1 VPDDDRQSLADFNE
15 SVFAGRVFEARE
27 SRLRKA
33 LAAFERERGRG
44 PLLDVAAGSGL
55 AAEALAAQGWTVTG
69 LDLSAQLVEQIRA
82 RPGVHEALQH
92 DLSAGPLPF
101 GDGTFAAVFAG
112 EIIEHLVD
120 TRRFLDELRRVL
132 RPGGLLVLTTPNL
145 ASFENRVRLLFGV
158 YPAWLEYELSSQGH
172 VRAYTKRTLR
182 SHLRA
187 TGFSVESIAGNWV
200 PFVPQAL
207 VHDVRWPA
215 LARTGDW
222 LPGLS
227 QGLIA
232 AARRP

>member
-1 VPDDDRQSLADFNE
+1 VSGDDRQSLVDFNE
-15 SVFAGRVFEARE
+15 SVFANRVFEPRE

-33 LAAFERERGRG
+33 LASFEREANRGE
-44 PLLDVAAGSGL
+44 LLDVAAGSGL
-55 AAEALAAQGWTVTG
+55 AAEALAAQGWTVTA
-69 LDLSAQLVEQIRA
+69 LDLSSELVSQIRA
-82 RPGVHEALQH
+82 RPGVHRALQH
-92 DLSAGPLPF
+92 DLSSGSLPF
-101 GDGTFAAVFAG
+101 DDAVMAAVFAG

-120 TRRFLDELRRVL
+120 TRRFLDEIHRVL
-132 RPGGLLVLTTPNL
+132 RPGGLLVVTTPNL

-182 SHLRA
+182 THLRS
-187 TGFSVESIAGNWV
+187 TGFSIERVTGNWV

-207 VHDVRWPA
+207 LHDVRWPA
-215 LARTGDW
+215 LAHTGEW

-232 AARRP
+232 TARRT

>member
-1 VPDDDRQSLADFNE
+1 VPGDDRQSLVDFNE
-15 SVFAGRVFEARE
+15 SVFSDRVFESRE

-33 LAAFERERGRG
+33 LAAFEREPARGE
-44 PLLDVAAGSGL
+44 LLDVAAGSGI
-55 AAEALAAQGWTVTG
+55 AAEALAAQGWTVTA
-69 LDLSAQLVEQIRA
+69 LDLSPELVTQIKA
-82 RPGVHEALQH
+82 RPGIHRVLQH
-92 DLSAGPLPF
+92 DLSSGAFPF
-101 GDGTFAAVFAG
+101 DDASVSAVFAG

-120 TRRFLDELRRVL
+120 THRFLDEIHRVL
-132 RPGGLLVLTTPNL
+132 RPGGLLVVTTPNL

-182 SHLRA
+182 AQLRA
-187 TGFSVESIAGNWV
+187 TGFTVEKITGNWV

-207 VHDVRWPA
+207 LHDVRVPA

-232 AARRP
+232 AARRY